1 MKRKFLY
8 YRYQTAFD
16 EAGSWSFLM
25 NLQKMLFLTAENSS
39 QDVNLI
45 RHSSNCKNIFQVSSE
60 GPTVDINEND
70 GEVEK

>member
-25 NLQKMLFLTAENSS
+25 NLRKMLFFSVENSS
-39 QDVNLI
+39 QDVN
-45 RHSSNCKNIFQVSSE
+45 
-60 GPTVDINEND
+60 VDQTFF
-70 GEVEK
+70 KL